1 MSEHSGTAA
10 PVVRVLIVYKHA
22 FLRDLVTRVL
32 DSADVDI
39 VAAIRPEDFSP
50 FLVDALKPQ
59 AIVVDQAA
67 FEGGDSFG
75 QAAVLGA
82 SPDTPL
88 RVVVISLSD
97 TNMLVW
103 RKQVVTHADVQKL
116 IDAVRE
122 SPSGPAISSLS
133 APPEATHRAQAS

>member
-1 MSEHSGTAA
+1 MSEHSGATA

-32 DSADVDI
+32 DGADMDI

-67 FEGGDSFG
+67 FDSGDTFG
-75 QAAVLGA
+75 HAAVLGA
-82 SPDTPL
+82 SPDTPR

-103 RKQVVTHADVQKL
+103 RKQVVTDADVQKL
-116 IDAVRE
+116 ISAVRE
-122 SPSGPAISSLS
+122 SPNATTISSLGS
-133 APPEATHRAQAS
+133 